1 MLSPIFFGILTS
13 IVIYIIIRSLFE
25 EYDSSNILLYYVY
38 AVILFF
44 ICVVILIFRLPLS
57 RVVYNIYFWN
67 TILISTFIIL
77 ILIGINIFFRTRGKK
92 RKKGLLEDQQ

>member
-25 EYDSSNILLYYVY
+25 EYDGSNILLYYVY

-44 ICVVILIFRLPLS
+44 ICVVIFIFRQPLG

-77 ILIGINIFFRTRGKK
+77 ILIAMNIFFRTRGKK
-92 RKKGLLEDQQ
+92 RKKGLLEHQQ